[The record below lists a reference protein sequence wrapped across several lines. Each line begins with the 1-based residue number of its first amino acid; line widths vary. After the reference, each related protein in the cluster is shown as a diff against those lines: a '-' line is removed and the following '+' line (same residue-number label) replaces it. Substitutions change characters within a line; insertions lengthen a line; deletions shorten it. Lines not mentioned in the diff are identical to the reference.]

1 MWFGV
6 GRPSDH
12 ALHFVPGR
20 ATQMLGRA
28 TQMLGLATQM
38 LGLAT
43 QMLGLA
49 TQQKRRGAGKL
60 PAAVVQHLPFIRYDR
75 RT

>member
-28 TQMLGLATQM
+28 TQMLGLATQ
-38 LGLAT
+38 
-43 QMLGLA
+43 
-49 TQQKRRGAGKL
+49 QKRRGAGKL